1 MQRRNRRSQVEKD
14 AEALLHHEHR
24 GELMKRGQKLPQIED
39 GIFFKE
45 EIERADRMAKES
57 PHAGISSLT
66 YFDQLKKFQRRKIHT
81 FLDPELVEKEI
92 FFSTDRKDK
101 QPAHPFLRKMVSV
114 QSTAFKQ
121 AVHLVAKAIVTAKN
135 DHRLV
140 TYLQCCDIFWIGVHP
155 KMTTHC
161 FNDKFRK
168 YMDLRNIPKAC
179 YNPDF
184 LPGCVQEET
193 QPGPEKPKLVQ
204 PIQEIA
210 EEFVTEER
218 PEAEEP
224 IEMDLETILSTMK
237 EKEDLMSTLQTA
249 ATQAVDE
256 DGDLITDQLPSKP
269 IERIWEDIDSE
280 GEEVAVLG

>member
-1 MQRRNRRSQVEKD
+1 
-14 AEALLHHEHR
+14 
-24 GELMKRGQKLPQIED
+24 
-39 GIFFKE
+39 
-45 EIERADRMAKES
+45 
-57 PHAGISSLT
+57 
-66 YFDQLKKFQRRKIHT
+66 
-81 FLDPELVEKEI
+81 
-92 FFSTDRKDK
+92 
-101 QPAHPFLRKMVSV
+101 
-114 QSTAFKQ
+114 
-121 AVHLVAKAIVTAKN
+121 
-135 DHRLV
+135 
-140 TYLQCCDIFWIGVHP
+140 
-155 KMTTHC
+155 
-161 FNDKFRK
+161 
-168 YMDLRNIPKAC
+168 MDLRNIPKAC

-193 QPGPEKPKLVQ
+193 QPGPEKPKAVE
-204 PIQEIA
+204 PIQEIV

-218 PEAEEP
+218 PEVEEP